1 MRKLI
6 TLLNIVVLTGGM
18 ALAQDGPPPHIL
30 KTEQAVI
37 EFLRSNEDSF
47 IDSFVDEFWATDAF
61 DDRSELVTRLTD
73 LRNSLKP
80 YLDGV
85 GIEGEPG
92 GLLFMLSN
100 DNDERKNLLVQ
111 LSPDGI
117 IDMRE
122 VAVQKEMIITKDN
135 LDDVVDS
142 LESIGMAGL
151 LYIRDE
157 GEEIINQPF
166 GMANPDL
173 NIPNKQSTIFGIGS
187 RPIDFTVA
195 GILLLNKQGKLSLSD
210 PITKF
215 FDQVPA
221 DRQGMTITHLMNGE
235 SGLPDFFETVED
247 WNPDLAWIDRETA
260 EQRMLSIPLIFE
272 PGTGQQHSHAAFVML
287 AAIIEHVSGQEY
299 YSFIRTHFLDPAGM
313 GRTGEYGETRG
324 LSIEDFAVGGG
335 PEKVGLPNI
344 PPNWGKTSWLVKGSG
359 GMYSTLGDLRNFY
372 EYVRSGEVFD
382 EDQRKYFQNLSV
394 NVDGSMRGF
403 ELFSISD
410 PGADT
415 EVYLFINNLVDR
427 RGFGRV
433 TRALERFI
441 LD

>member
-1 MRKLI
+1 MRKLL
-6 TLLNIVVLTGGM
+6 TLIIIIVLTGGM

-37 EFLRSNEDSF
+37 EFLRSNEGSF
-47 IDSFVDEFWATDAF
+47 IDSFVDEFWAPDAF
-61 DDRSELVTRLTD
+61 DDRSQLVTRLAE
-73 LRNSLKP
+73 LRRSLKP
-80 YLDGV
+80 YLGGV

-100 DNDERKNLLVQ
+100 DEERKNLLVQ
-111 LSPDGI
+111 FSPDGI
-117 IDMRE
+117 TDMVE
-122 VAVQKEMIITKDN
+122 VAVQQELIITKEN
-135 LDDVVDS
+135 LNDVVDS
-142 LESIGMAGL
+142 LEHMGMAGL

-157 GEEIINQPF
+157 GEAIINRPF

-215 FDQVPA
+215 FDKVPD
-221 DRQGMTITHLMNGE
+221 DRQGMTIQHLMNGE
-235 SGLPDFFETVED
+235 SGLPDFFETEED

-260 EQRMLSIPLIFE
+260 EQRMLSIPLLFE
-272 PGTGQQHSHAAFVML
+272 PGMGQQHSHAAFVML
-287 AAIIEHVSGQEY
+287 AAIIEHVTGQEY
-299 YSFIRTHFLDPAGM
+299 YSFIRTYFLDPAGM

-324 LSIEDFAVGGG
+324 LSLEDFAVGGG
-335 PEKVGLPNI
+335 PEKIGLPNI

-359 GMYSTLGDLRNFY
+359 GMYSTLADLRKFY
-372 EYVRSGEVFD
+372 EYVRSEEVFD
-382 EDQRKYFQNLSV
+382 EDQRNYFQNLSV

-427 RGFGRV
+427 RGFGSV

>member
-1 MRKLI
+1 M
-6 TLLNIVVLTGGM
+6 LTGGM
-18 ALAQDGPPPHIL
+18 VLAQDGPPPHIL

-37 EFLRSNEDSF
+37 EFLRSNEGSS
-47 IDSFVDEFWATDAF
+47 IASFVDEFWAPDAI
-61 DDRSELVTRLTD
+61 DDRSELVTRLVD
-73 LRNSLKP
+73 LRMSLKP

-100 DNDERKNLLVQ
+100 DEERKNLLVQ

-117 IDMRE
+117 TDMVE
-122 VAVQKEMIITKDN
+122 VAVQQDLIITKEN
-135 LDDVVDS
+135 LEAVVDS
-142 LESIGMAGL
+142 LENIGMAGL
-151 LYIRDE
+151 IYIRDE
-157 GEEIINQPF
+157 GEEIIDRPF

-215 FDQVPA
+215 FDKVPD
-221 DRQGMTITHLMNGE
+221 DRQGMTIQHLMNGE
-235 SGLPDFFETVED
+235 SGLPDFFETEGD

-260 EQRMLSIPLIFE
+260 VQRMLSIPLIFE

-299 YSFIRTHFLDPAGM
+299 YSFIITHFLDPAGM
-313 GRTGEYGETRG
+313 GRTGEYGESRG
-324 LSIEDFAVGGG
+324 LSLEDFAVGGG

-359 GMYSTLGDLRNFY
+359 GMYSTLADLRKFY
-372 EYVRSGEVFD
+372 EYVRSEEVFD
-382 EDQRKYFQNLSV
+382 EEQRNYFQNLSV

-410 PGADT
+410 PNADT
-415 EVYLFINNLVDR
+415 EVYLFINSLIDR
-427 RGFGRV
+427 RGFGSV
-433 TRALERFI
+433 TRAIERFI
-441 LD
+441 LN

>member
-1 MRKLI
+1 MRKLL
-6 TLLNIVVLTGGM
+6 TLIIIIVLTGGM

-37 EFLRSNEDSF
+37 EFLRSNEGSF
-47 IDSFVDEFWATDAF
+47 IDSFVDEFWAPDAF
-61 DDRSELVTRLTD
+61 DDRSQLVTRLAE
-73 LRNSLKP
+73 LRRSLKP
-80 YLDGV
+80 YLGGV

-100 DNDERKNLLVQ
+100 DEERKNLLVQ
-111 LSPDGI
+111 FSPDGI
-117 IDMRE
+117 TNMVE
-122 VAVQKEMIITKDN
+122 VAVQQDLIITKEN
-135 LDDVVDS
+135 LEAVVDS
-142 LESIGMAGL
+142 LENIGMAGL
-151 LYIRDE
+151 IYIRDE
-157 GEEIINQPF
+157 GEEIIDRPF

-215 FDQVPA
+215 FDKVPD
-221 DRQGMTITHLMNGE
+221 DRQGMTIQHLMNGE
-235 SGLPDFFETVED
+235 SGLPDFFETEGD

-260 EQRMLSIPLIFE
+260 VQRMLSIPLIFE

-313 GRTGEYGETRG
+313 GRTGEYGESRG
-324 LSIEDFAVGGG
+324 LYLEDFAVGGG

-359 GMYSTLGDLRNFY
+359 GMYSTLADLRKFY
-372 EYVRSGEVFD
+372 EYVRSEEVFD
-382 EDQRKYFQNLSV
+382 EEQRNYFQNLSV

-410 PGADT
+410 PNADT
-415 EVYLFINNLVDR
+415 EVYLFINNLIDR
-427 RGFGRV
+427 RGFGSV
-433 TRALERFI
+433 TRAIERFI
-441 LD
+441 LN

>member
-1 MRKLI
+1 M
-6 TLLNIVVLTGGM
+6 LTGGM
-18 ALAQDGPPPHIL
+18 VLAQDGPPPHIL

-37 EFLRSNEDSF
+37 EFLRSNEGSS
-47 IDSFVDEFWATDAF
+47 IASFVDEFWAPDAI
-61 DDRSELVTRLTD
+61 DDRSELVTRLVD
-73 LRNSLKP
+73 LRMSLKP

-100 DNDERKNLLVQ
+100 DEERKNLLVQ

-117 IDMRE
+117 TDMVE
-122 VAVQKEMIITKDN
+122 VAVQQDLIITKEN
-135 LDDVVDS
+135 LEAVVDS
-142 LESIGMAGL
+142 LENIGMAGL
-151 LYIRDE
+151 IYIRDE
-157 GEEIINQPF
+157 GEEIIDRPF

-215 FDQVPA
+215 FDKVPD
-221 DRQGMTITHLMNGE
+221 DRQGMTIQHLMNGE
-235 SGLPDFFETVED
+235 SGLPDFFETEED

-260 EQRMLSIPLIFE
+260 VQRMLSIPLIFE

-313 GRTGEYGETRG
+313 GRTGEYGESRG
-324 LSIEDFAVGGG
+324 LYLEDFAVGGG

-359 GMYSTLGDLRNFY
+359 GMYSTLADLRKFY
-372 EYVRSGEVFD
+372 EYVRSEEVFD
-382 EDQRKYFQNLSV
+382 EEQRNYFQNLSV

-410 PGADT
+410 PNADT
-415 EVYLFINNLVDR
+415 EVYLFINNLIDR
-427 RGFGRV
+427 RGFGSV
-433 TRALERFI
+433 TRAIERFI
-441 LD
+441 LN

>member
-1 MRKLI
+1 M
-6 TLLNIVVLTGGM
+6 LTGGM
-18 ALAQDGPPPHIL
+18 VLAQDGPPPHIL

-37 EFLRSNEDSF
+37 EFLQSNEGSS
-47 IDSFVDEFWATDAF
+47 IASFVDEFWAPDAI
-61 DDRSELVTRLTD
+61 DDRSELVTRLVD
-73 LRNSLKP
+73 LRMSLKP

-100 DNDERKNLLVQ
+100 DEERKNLLVQ

-117 IDMRE
+117 TDMVE
-122 VAVQKEMIITKDN
+122 VAVQQDLIITKEN
-135 LDDVVDS
+135 LEAVVDS
-142 LESIGMAGL
+142 LENIGMAGL
-151 LYIRDE
+151 IYIRDE
-157 GEEIINQPF
+157 GEEIIDRPF

-215 FDQVPA
+215 FDKVPD
-221 DRQGMTITHLMNGE
+221 DRQGMTIQHLMNGE
-235 SGLPDFFETVED
+235 SGLPDFFETEED

-260 EQRMLSIPLIFE
+260 VQRMLSIPLIFE

-313 GRTGEYGETRG
+313 GRTGEYGESRG
-324 LSIEDFAVGGG
+324 LYLEDFAVGGG

-359 GMYSTLGDLRNFY
+359 GMYSTLADLRKFY
-372 EYVRSGEVFD
+372 EYVRSEEVFD
-382 EDQRKYFQNLSV
+382 EEQRNYFQNLSV

-410 PGADT
+410 PNADT
-415 EVYLFINNLVDR
+415 EVYLFINNLIDR
-427 RGFGRV
+427 RGFGSV
-433 TRALERFI
+433 TRAIERFI
-441 LD
+441 LN

>member
-6 TLLNIVVLTGGM
+6 TLIIFIMLTGGM
-18 ALAQDGPPPHIL
+18 VLAQDGPPPHIL

-37 EFLRSNEDSF
+37 EFLRSNEGSS
-47 IDSFVDEFWATDAF
+47 IASFVDEFWAPDAI
-61 DDRSELVTRLTD
+61 DDRSELVTRLVD
-73 LRNSLKP
+73 LRMSLKP

-100 DNDERKNLLVQ
+100 DEERKNLLVQ

-117 IDMRE
+117 TDMVE
-122 VAVQKEMIITKDN
+122 VAVQQDLIITKEN
-135 LDDVVDS
+135 LEAVVDS
-142 LESIGMAGL
+142 LENIGMAGL
-151 LYIRDE
+151 IYIRDE
-157 GEEIINQPF
+157 GEEIIDRPF

-215 FDQVPA
+215 FDKVPD
-221 DRQGMTITHLMNGE
+221 DRQGMTIQHLMNGE
-235 SGLPDFFETVED
+235 SGLPDFFETEGD

-260 EQRMLSIPLIFE
+260 VQRMLSIPLIFE

-313 GRTGEYGETRG
+313 GRTGEYGESRG
-324 LSIEDFAVGGG
+324 LYLEDFAVGGG

-359 GMYSTLGDLRNFY
+359 GMYSTLADLRKFY
-372 EYVRSGEVFD
+372 EYVRSEEVFD
-382 EDQRKYFQNLSV
+382 EEQRNYFQNLSV

-410 PGADT
+410 PNADT
-415 EVYLFINNLVDR
+415 EVYLFINNLIDR
-427 RGFGRV
+427 RGFGSV
-433 TRALERFI
+433 TRAIERFI
-441 LD
+441 LN